1 MAGLTQKGKLSTREL
16 LYDLAFVAMRPGKR
30 ISRNGNIYYESR
42 RNRADIN
49 PFKKL

>member
-1 MAGLTQKGKLSTREL
+1 MVELKQKGRISTRQW
-16 LYDLAFVAMRPGKR
+16 LYDSAFVAMRPGKR

-49 PFKKL
+49 PLKRL